1 MFVPPHAF
9 PSDPARTGT
18 SHAAV
23 ASYGTFTAG
32 DGTEIVLSV
41 QNEREWASFCRTV
54 LARADLTADEHSTA
68 AADV

>member
-9 PSDPARTGT
+9 PPDPARTGT
-18 SHAAV
+18 SHAAIV
-23 ASYGTFTAG
+23 PYGTFAAG
-32 DGTEIVLSV
+32 DGTGIVLSL

-54 LARADLTADEHSTA
+54 LARADLPADEHSTA